1 MAVKTN
7 YTRGQR
13 PTPAEANAF
22 AANPALQYITQV
34 NINAVTTNV
43 TSVFGFTYD
52 NYHLEWSGLYS
63 STGASFALL
72 TMTGGTGTAHYDGV
86 RDTNSAGAVGLN
98 GQNGTGYW
106 VGIPA
111 SGSLANSN
119 QASMDILSPY
129 LSANT
134 LYMARFSNALGG
146 GFCGGQHASN
156 TSYTGFSI
164 VGLFGSNIVGTLR
177 IYGYRKP

>member
-7 YTRGQR
+7 YTIGQR
-13 PTPAEANAF
+13 PTPAEVNAF

-43 TSVFGFTYD
+43 TNVFSFTYE
-52 NYHLEWSGLYS
+52 NYHLEWSGLYA

-72 TMTGGTGTAHYDGV
+72 TLTGGTGTAHYDGT
-86 RDTNSAGAVGLN
+86 RHTNQAGSVSLN
-98 GQNGTGYW
+98 AQNGTGYW
-106 VGIPA
+106 VGIPV
-111 SGSLANSN
+111 SGSLADSS
-119 QASMDILSPY
+119 QVSMDILMPY

-134 LYMARFSNALGG
+134 VYAARFNNSLGG
-146 GFCGGQHASN
+146 GFGGGQHASN

-164 VGLFGSNIVGTLR
+164 VGLFSSNIVGTLR